1 MAYRR
6 RGFPG
11 WLRRGCGIRTIPVQE
26 RVQAVSDSGK
36 RLIIEPKLTSDLGGF
51 EAPGRVR
58 TMQEWGAI
66 KRQAALYRHGLF
78 ESYREVQP
86 MPAGVIDGEAISNAE
101 AALLRHYSEADL
113 ANLTA
118 LSWWNKKFGVPVL
131 VNKVTK
137 REYMSYTDLVRPETL
152 AAMARPTPT
161 MGNCAVCRRP
171 TCICPPGLGGSHE

>member
-1 MAYRR
+1 M
-6 RGFPG
+6 
-11 WLRRGCGIRTIPVQE
+11 
-26 RVQAVSDSGK
+26 SDSGK

-51 EAPGRVR
+51 EAPGQVR

-86 MPAGVIDGEAISNAE
+86 MPAGVIDGEAMPSAGD
-101 AALLRHYSEADL
+101 ALLRPYGEAD
-113 ANLTA
+113 AAFTMH
-118 LSWWNKKFGVPVL
+118 WWNKKFGVPVL
-131 VNKVTK
+131 VNKVTR
-137 REYMSYTDLVRPETL
+137 REYMSYTDVIRPETL

-171 TCICPPGLGGSHE
+171 SCICPPGLGRSYE